1 MAAGGV
7 SDGSSSAGSG
17 KGICFRGL
25 SGIGIDVAAV
35 DVIEGAAG
43 ATGVGFGT
51 GSVGPAASGVGPAV
65 GGVAPAVGGV
75 APAAGGILPAA
86 GIGTGVV
93 AAAVPVCGITEPVPG
108 LTAAPG
114 IAGGVETSGV
124 PDFVGVEAAG
134 AAPEVV
140 CGGVVVVV
148 VPNGN
153 GCEFEIAFVF

>member
-25 SGIGIDVAAV
+25 SGIGIDVAAG

-43 ATGVGFGT
+43 ATGDGFGT
-51 GSVGPAASGVGPAV
+51 GGVGPAAGGVGPA
-65 GGVAPAVGGV
+65 AD
-75 APAAGGILPAA
+75 GILPAA
-86 GIGTGVV
+86 GIGAGVV

>member
-17 KGICFRGL
+17 KGICFRGF

-51 GSVGPAASGVGPAV
+51 GSVGPAASGVG
-65 GGVAPAVGGV
+65 PAVGGV

-124 PDFVGVEAAG
+124 PDFVGVDAAG